1 MEAMSDEILFS
12 MKGIDKSFGKVKVL
26 KKAELEV
33 RKGEIHAF
41 MGENGA
47 GKSTLMNILA
57 GLLEKDAGTITFEGK
72 EIPKMT
78 TDIATELGI
87 GFVHQEL
94 NLAEDLSVAENV
106 FIGRLPYKNNFLGIV
121 DFKKLNED
129 TQYWLNMVGAK
140 VHPTDIVSSLSTA
153 NKQLIEIAK
162 ALSLNAKVIIFDEPT
177 TSLSDK
183 DVEVLFIIIRRLK
196 EKGFSS
202 IYISHRMKEIF
213 ELGERITIMRDG
225 EFISTNNV
233 KDLSESQIISMLV
246 GREITDLYPKQPT
259 KIGSTY
265 LKVSGLSDKF
275 GKVKD
280 VSFEAKQGEVLGFA
294 GLVGSGRTETM
305 RLLFGADHLKSGEIS
320 VNGKKVRIK
329 SPEDAIKQGICLLT
343 EDRKRQG
350 LLLNLS
356 IKDNI
361 TVTSLDK
368 MVTHSR
374 DLAEVANKFVKK
386 VNIKTKDIE
395 NPVSSL
401 SGGNQQKVVL
411 AKWLNT
417 KNQVYIFDEPTKG
430 IDVGAKSEIYG
441 IINDL
446 ANQGKTVLIVSSEI
460 PELLG
465 ICDRIHVFQEGTIS
479 GELVVSEYTDRKDE
493 AQEVIMKYAAIEE
506 Q

>member
-1 MEAMSDEILFS
+1 MENELLFS
-12 MKGIDKSFGKVKVL
+12 MTDIEKSFGPVQVL
-26 KKAELEV
+26 KKANLEV

-47 GKSTLMNILA
+47 GKSTLID
-57 GLLEKDAGTITFEGK
+57 KDAGKIIFEGK

-78 TDIATELGI
+78 TDLATELGI

-106 FIGRLPYKNNFLGIV
+106 YIGRLPYKNKPLGIV
-121 DFKKLNED
+121 DFKKLHED
-129 TQYWLNMVGAK
+129 TMYWLNLVGAS
-140 VHPTDIVSSLSTA
+140 VSPDAHVGSLSTA

-225 EFISTNNV
+225 KYITTDDV
-233 KDLSESQIISMLV
+233 KDLSEDQIISMLV
-246 GREITDLYPKQPT
+246 GREINDLYPKQAT
-259 KIGSTY
+259 EIGETY
-265 LKVSGLSDKF
+265 LEVDQLSDRF
-275 GKVKD
+275 GHVKD
-280 VSFEAKQGEVLGFA
+280 VSFKARRGEVLGFA

-305 RLLFGADHLKSGEIS
+305 RLIFGADRAKSGTIKLGDKS
-320 VNGKKVRIK
+320 VTIK
-329 SPEDAIKQGICLLT
+329 SPVDAIRNGVGLLT
-343 EDRKRQG
+343 EDRKHQG
-350 LLLNLS
+350 LMLGLS
-356 IKDNI
+356 IEDNI
-361 TVTSLDK
+361 TI
-368 MVTHSR
+368 THLKQFVLNHSE
-374 DLAEVANKFVKK
+374 LKETANRFVKD
-386 VNIKTKDIE
+386 VNIKVSNIE

-411 AKWLNT
+411 AKWLNAD
-417 KNQVYIFDEPTKG
+417 NQVYIFDEPTKG
-430 IDVGAKSEIYG
+430 IDVGAKSEIYT
-441 IINDL
+441 IINQL
-446 ANQGKTVLIVSSEI
+446 ALQGKTILIVSSEI

-465 ICDRIHVFQEGTIS
+465 ICDRIQVFREGEIT
-479 GELVVSEYTDRKDE
+479 GEINVADYTNMKDE
-493 AQEVIMKYAAIEE
+493 AQEVIMKYATLG

>member
-1 MEAMSDEILFS
+1 MENELLFS
-12 MKGIDKSFGKVKVL
+12 MTDIENSFGPVPVL
-26 KKAELEV
+26 KKANLEV

-57 GLLEKDAGTITFEGK
+57 GLIDKDAGKIIFEGK

-78 TDIATELGI
+78 TDLATELGI

-106 FIGRLPYKNNFLGIV
+106 YIGRLPYKNKPLGIV
-121 DFKKLNED
+121 DFKKLHED
-129 TQYWLNMVGAK
+129 TMYWLNLVGAS
-140 VHPTDIVSSLSTA
+140 VSPDAHVGSLSTA

-225 EFISTNNV
+225 KYITTDDV
-233 KDLSESQIISMLV
+233 KDLSEDQIISMLV
-246 GREITDLYPKQPT
+246 GREINDLYPKQAT
-259 KIGSTY
+259 EIGETY
-265 LKVSGLSDKF
+265 LEVDQLSDRF
-275 GKVKD
+275 GHVKD
-280 VSFEAKQGEVLGFA
+280 VSFKARRGEVLGFA

-305 RLLFGADHLKSGEIS
+305 RLIFGADRAKSGTIKLGDKS
-320 VNGKKVRIK
+320 VTIK
-329 SPEDAIKQGICLLT
+329 SPVDAIRNGVGLLT
-343 EDRKRQG
+343 EDRKHQG
-350 LLLNLS
+350 LMLGLS
-356 IKDNI
+356 IEDNI
-361 TVTSLDK
+361 TI
-368 MVTHSR
+368 THLKQFVLNHSE
-374 DLAEVANKFVKK
+374 LKETANRFVKD
-386 VNIKTKDIE
+386 VNIKVSNIE

-411 AKWLNT
+411 AKWLNAD
-417 KNQVYIFDEPTKG
+417 NQVYIFDEPTKG
-430 IDVGAKSEIYG
+430 IDVGAKSEIYT
-441 IINDL
+441 IINQL
-446 ANQGKTVLIVSSEI
+446 ALQGKTILIVSSEI

-465 ICDRIHVFQEGTIS
+465 ICDRIQVFREGEIT
-479 GELVVSEYTDRKDE
+479 GEINVADYTNMKDE
-493 AQEVIMKYAAIEE
+493 AQEVIMKYATLG

>member
-1 MEAMSDEILFS
+1 MEDEILFS
-12 MKGIDKSFGKVKVL
+12 MTGIEKSFGPVHVL
-26 KKAELEV
+26 KKAQLEV

-57 GLLEKDAGTITFEGK
+57 GLLEKDAGQIVFEGK
-72 EIPKMT
+72 EIEKMT
-78 TDIATELGI
+78 PELATELGI

-94 NLAEDLSVAENV
+94 NLAEDVSVAENI
-106 FIGRLPYKNNFLGIV
+106 FIGRLPYSNNFLGIV
-121 DFKKLNED
+121 NFKKLYED
-129 TQYWLNMVGAK
+129 TAYWLNMVGSK
-140 VHPTDIVSSLSTA
+140 VNPTDLVGELSTA

-225 EFISTNNV
+225 EYIATDYV
-233 KDLSESQIISMLV
+233 KNLTEDQIISMLV
-246 GREITDLYPKQPT
+246 GREIKDLYPKQPT
-259 KIGSTY
+259 EVGAPY
-265 LKVSGLSDKF
+265 LQVKNLTDGL
-275 GKVKD
+275 GRVKD
-280 VSFEAKQGEVLGFA
+280 VSFEARRGEVLGFA

-305 RLLFGADHLKSGEIS
+305 RLLFGADRAKSGEIMIDNRN
-320 VNGKKVRIK
+320 VTIK
-329 SPEDAIKQGICLLT
+329 TPVDAIKNGIGLLT
-343 EDRKRQG
+343 EDRKHQG
-350 LLLNLS
+350 LLAGLS

-361 TVTSLDK
+361 TITNLEKFLLDEK
-368 MVTHSR
+368 QLNEIAHQY
-374 DLAEVANKFVKK
+374 VKE
-386 VNIKTKDIE
+386 VNIKVSNIE

-417 KNQVYIFDEPTKG
+417 ENQIYIFDEPTKG
-430 IDVGAKSEIYG
+430 IDVGAKSEIYS
-441 IINDL
+441 IINQL
-446 ANQGKTVLIVSSEI
+446 ALQGKTILIVSSEI

-465 ICDRIHVFQEGTIS
+465 ICDRINVFHEGKIS
-479 GELVVSEYTDRKDE
+479 GEIAVSDYKNNKDE
-493 AQEVIMKYAAIEE
+493 AQELIMKYATAN
-506 Q
+506 

>member
-1 MEAMSDEILFS
+1 MENELLFS
-12 MKGIDKSFGKVKVL
+12 MTNIEKSFGPVHVL
-26 KKAELEV
+26 KKARLEV

-57 GLLEKDAGTITFEGK
+57 GLIDKDEGELIFEGK
-72 EIPKMT
+72 EIHKMT
-78 TDIATELGI
+78 PEKATKLGI

-106 FIGRLPYKNNFLGIV
+106 FIGRLPYKNQLLGIV
-121 DFKKLNED
+121 DYKKLYED
-129 TQYWLNMVGAK
+129 TQYWLNLIDAK
-140 VHPTDIVSSLSTA
+140 VKPTDLVAGLSTA

-225 EFISTNNV
+225 EYIATDEV
-233 KDLSESQIISMLV
+233 KNLSEDQIISMLV
-246 GREITDLYPKQPT
+246 GREIKDLYPKQPT
-259 KIGSTY
+259 IIGEPF
-265 LKVSGLSDKF
+265 LQVNHLSDHLER
-275 GKVKD
+275 VKD
-280 VSFEAKQGEVLGFA
+280 VSFEARKGEVLGFA

-305 RLLFGADHLKSGEIS
+305 RLLFGADRIKTGDIKI
-320 VNGKKVRIK
+320 NQQKVSIK
-329 SPEDAIKQGICLLT
+329 SPVDAVRNGISLLT
-343 EDRKRQG
+343 EDRKHQG

-361 TVTSLDK
+361 NITNLENFVLNQNQLKENAQT
-368 MVTHSR
+368 
-374 DLAEVANKFVKK
+374 FVKDI
-386 VNIKTKDIE
+386 NIKVSNIE
-395 NPVSSL
+395 NPVASL

-411 AKWLNT
+411 AKWLN
-417 KNQVYIFDEPTKG
+417 KDSQLYIFDEPTKG
-430 IDVGAKSEIYG
+430 IDVGAKSEIYS
-441 IINDL
+441 IINKL
-446 ANQGKTVLIVSSEI
+446 ALQGKTVLIVSSEI

-465 ICDRIHVFQEGTIS
+465 ICDRIQVFCEGTIA
-479 GELVVSEYTDRKDE
+479 GEVKVSEYADKRDE
-493 AQEVIMKYAAIEE
+493 AQELIMKYATTD

>member
-1 MEAMSDEILFS
+1 MENELLFS
-12 MKGIDKSFGKVKVL
+12 MTDIEKSFGPVQVL
-26 KKAELEV
+26 KKANLEV

-57 GLLEKDAGTITFEGK
+57 GLIDKDAGKIIFEGK

-78 TDIATELGI
+78 TDLATELGI

-94 NLAEDLSVAENV
+94 NLADDLSVAENV
-106 FIGRLPYKNNFLGIV
+106 YIGRLPYKNKTLGIV
-121 DFKKLNED
+121 DFKKLHED
-129 TQYWLNMVGAK
+129 TMYWLNLVGAS
-140 VHPTDIVSSLSTA
+140 VSPDAHVGSLSTA

-202 IYISHRMKEIF
+202 IYISHRMNEIF

-225 EFISTNNV
+225 KYITTDDV
-233 KDLSESQIISMLV
+233 KNLSEDQIISMLV
-246 GREITDLYPKQPT
+246 GREIKDLYPKQST
-259 KIGSTY
+259 EIGETY
-265 LKVSGLSDKF
+265 LEVAQLSDRF
-275 GKVKD
+275 GHVKN
-280 VSFEAKQGEVLGFA
+280 VSFKARRGEVLGFA

-305 RLLFGADHLKSGEIS
+305 RLIFGADRAKSGTIKLGDKS
-320 VNGKKVRIK
+320 VTIK
-329 SPEDAIKQGICLLT
+329 SPVDAIRNGIGLLT
-343 EDRKRQG
+343 EDRKHQG
-350 LLLNLS
+350 LMLGLS
-356 IKDNI
+356 IEDNI
-361 TVTSLDK
+361 TI
-368 MVTHSR
+368 THLKQFVLNHSE
-374 DLAEVANKFVKK
+374 LKKTANRFVKD
-386 VNIKTKDIE
+386 VNIKVSNIE

-411 AKWLNT
+411 AKWLNAD
-417 KNQVYIFDEPTKG
+417 NQVYIFDEPTKG
-430 IDVGAKSEIYG
+430 IDVGAKSEIYT
-441 IINDL
+441 IINQL
-446 ANQGKTVLIVSSEI
+446 AMQGKTILIVSSEI

-465 ICDRIHVFQEGTIS
+465 ICDRIQVFREGEIT
-479 GELVVSEYTDRKDE
+479 GEINVADYMDMKDE
-493 AQEVIMKYAAIEE
+493 AQEVIMKYATLG

>member
-1 MEAMSDEILFS
+1 
-12 MKGIDKSFGKVKVL
+12 
-26 KKAELEV
+26 
-33 RKGEIHAF
+33 
-41 MGENGA
+41 
-47 GKSTLMNILA
+47 
-57 GLLEKDAGTITFEGK
+57 
-72 EIPKMT
+72 
-78 TDIATELGI
+78 
-87 GFVHQEL
+87 
-94 NLAEDLSVAENV
+94 
-106 FIGRLPYKNNFLGIV
+106 
-121 DFKKLNED
+121 
-129 TQYWLNMVGAK
+129 
-140 VHPTDIVSSLSTA
+140 
-153 NKQLIEIAK
+153 
-162 ALSLNAKVIIFDEPT
+162 
-177 TSLSDK
+177 
-183 DVEVLFIIIRRLK
+183 
-196 EKGFSS
+196 
-202 IYISHRMKEIF
+202 
-213 ELGERITIMRDG
+213 
-225 EFISTNNV
+225 
-233 KDLSESQIISMLV
+233 
-246 GREITDLYPKQPT
+246 
-259 KIGSTY
+259 
-265 LKVSGLSDKF
+265 
-275 GKVKD
+275 
-280 VSFEAKQGEVLGFA
+280 
-294 GLVGSGRTETM
+294 M

-343 EDRKRQG
+343 EDRKQQG

>member
-1 MEAMSDEILFS
+1 MENELLFS
-12 MKGIDKSFGKVKVL
+12 MTDIEKSFGPVQVL
-26 KKAELEV
+26 KKANLEV

-57 GLLEKDAGTITFEGK
+57 GLIDKDAGKIIFEGK

-78 TDIATELGI
+78 TDLATELGI

-106 FIGRLPYKNNFLGIV
+106 YIGRLPYKNKLLGIV
-121 DFKKLNED
+121 DFKKLHED
-129 TQYWLNMVGAK
+129 TMYWLNLVGAS
-140 VHPTDIVSSLSTA
+140 VSPDAHVGSLSTA

-225 EFISTNNV
+225 KYITTDDV
-233 KDLSESQIISMLV
+233 KDLSEDQIISMLV
-246 GREITDLYPKQPT
+246 GREINDLYPKQAT
-259 KIGSTY
+259 EIGETY
-265 LKVSGLSDKF
+265 LEVDQLSDRF
-275 GKVKD
+275 GHVKD
-280 VSFEAKQGEVLGFA
+280 VSFKARRGEVLGFA

-305 RLLFGADHLKSGEIS
+305 RLIFGADRAKSGTIKLGDKS
-320 VNGKKVRIK
+320 VTIK
-329 SPEDAIKQGICLLT
+329 SPVDAIRNGVGLLT
-343 EDRKRQG
+343 EDRKHQG
-350 LLLNLS
+350 LMLGLS
-356 IKDNI
+356 IEDNI
-361 TVTSLDK
+361 TI
-368 MVTHSR
+368 THLKQFVLNHSE
-374 DLAEVANKFVKK
+374 LKETANRFVKD
-386 VNIKTKDIE
+386 VNIKVSNIE

-411 AKWLNT
+411 AKWLNAD
-417 KNQVYIFDEPTKG
+417 NQVYIFDEPTKG
-430 IDVGAKSEIYG
+430 IDVGAKSEIYT
-441 IINDL
+441 IINQL
-446 ANQGKTVLIVSSEI
+446 ALQGKTILIVSSEI

-465 ICDRIHVFQEGTIS
+465 ICDRIQVFREGEIT
-479 GELVVSEYTDRKDE
+479 GEINVADYTNMKDE
-493 AQEVIMKYAAIEE
+493 AQEVIMKYATLG

>member
-1 MEAMSDEILFS
+1 MENELLFS
-12 MKGIDKSFGKVKVL
+12 MTDIEKSFGPVQVL
-26 KKAELEV
+26 KKANLEV

-57 GLLEKDAGTITFEGK
+57 GLIDKDAGKIIFEGK

-78 TDIATELGI
+78 TDLATELGI

-106 FIGRLPYKNNFLGIV
+106 YIGRLPYKNKPLGIV
-121 DFKKLNED
+121 DFKKLHED
-129 TQYWLNMVGAK
+129 TMYWLNLVGAS
-140 VHPTDIVSSLSTA
+140 VSPDAHVGSLSTA

-225 EFISTNNV
+225 KYITTDDV
-233 KDLSESQIISMLV
+233 KDLSEDQIISMLV
-246 GREITDLYPKQPT
+246 GREINDLYPKQAT
-259 KIGSTY
+259 EVGETY
-265 LKVSGLSDKF
+265 LEVDQLSDRF
-275 GKVKD
+275 GHVKD
-280 VSFEAKQGEVLGFA
+280 VSFKARRGEVLGFA

-305 RLLFGADHLKSGEIS
+305 RLIFGADRAKSGTIKLGDKS
-320 VNGKKVRIK
+320 VTIK
-329 SPEDAIKQGICLLT
+329 SPVDAIRNGVGLLT
-343 EDRKRQG
+343 EDRKHQG
-350 LLLNLS
+350 LMLGLS
-356 IKDNI
+356 IEDNI
-361 TVTSLDK
+361 TI
-368 MVTHSR
+368 THLKQFVLNHSE
-374 DLAEVANKFVKK
+374 LKETANRFVKD
-386 VNIKTKDIE
+386 VNIKVSNIE

-411 AKWLNT
+411 AKWLNAD
-417 KNQVYIFDEPTKG
+417 NQVYIFDEPTKG
-430 IDVGAKSEIYG
+430 IDVGAKSEIYT
-441 IINDL
+441 IINQL
-446 ANQGKTVLIVSSEI
+446 ALQGKTILIVSSEI

-465 ICDRIHVFQEGTIS
+465 ICDRIQVFREGEIT
-479 GELVVSEYTDRKDE
+479 GEINVADYTNMKDE
-493 AQEVIMKYAAIEE
+493 AQEVIMKYATLG

>member
-1 MEAMSDEILFS
+1 MNDEILFS
-12 MKGIDKSFGKVKVL
+12 MKNIEKSFGKVKVL
-26 KKAELEV
+26 KKAQLEV
-33 RKGEIHAF
+33 RKSEIHAF

-47 GKSTLMNILA
+47 GKSTLMNILS
-57 GLLEKDAGTITFEGK
+57 GLLEKDAGEIIFEGK
-72 EIPKMT
+72 EIKKMT
-78 TDIATELGI
+78 PDLATELGI

-106 FIGRLPYKNNFLGIV
+106 FIGRLPYTNRFLGIV
-121 DFKKLNED
+121 DFKKLHQE
-129 TQYWLNMVGAK
+129 TEHWLNMVGAK
-140 VHPTDIVSSLSTA
+140 VNPTDIVSTLSTA

-225 EFISTNNV
+225 EFIATSEV
-233 KDLSESQIISMLV
+233 KELSEKQIISMLV
-246 GREITDLYPKQPT
+246 GREIKDLYPKEAT
-259 KIGSTY
+259 EIGAPY
-265 LKVSGLSDKF
+265 LRVQNLKDKND
-275 GKVKD
+275 KVKE
-280 VSFEAKQGEVLGFA
+280 VSFVAKRGEVLGFA

-305 RLLFGADHLKSGEIS
+305 RLLFGADSLKSGEIMIDQ
-320 VNGKKVRIK
+320 KPVRIK
-329 SPEDAIKQGICLLT
+329 SPTDAIKHGICLLT
-343 EDRKRQG
+343 EDRKHQG
-350 LLLNLS
+350 LMASLS

-361 TVTSLDK
+361 TITTLNNAVI
-368 MVTHSR
+368 R
-374 DLAEVANKFVKK
+374 AQDLIDNANESVKK
-386 VNIKTKDIE
+386 VNIKTSNIE

-417 KNQVYIFDEPTKG
+417 DNQIYIFDEPTKG
-430 IDVGAKSEIYG
+430 IDVGAKSEIYA
-441 IINDL
+441 IINQL
-446 ANQGKTVLIVSSEI
+446 AIKGKTILIVSSEI

-465 ICDRIHVFQEGTIS
+465 ICDRIHVFHEGTIT
-479 GELVVSEYTDRKDE
+479 GEVNVSEYKGREDE
-493 AQEVIMKYAAIEE
+493 VQELIMTYATMN

>member
-1 MEAMSDEILFS
+1 MENELLFS
-12 MKGIDKSFGKVKVL
+12 MTGIEKSFGPVHVL
-26 KKAELEV
+26 KKAKLEV

-57 GLLEKDAGTITFEGK
+57 GLIDKDAGKIIFEGK
-72 EIPKMT
+72 EISKMT
-78 TDIATELGI
+78 PELATELGI

-106 FIGRLPYKNNFLGIV
+106 FIGRLPYKNQFLGIV
-121 DFKKLNED
+121 DFKKLHEE
-129 TQYWLNMVGAK
+129 TEYWLNLVGAK
-140 VHPTDIVSSLSTA
+140 VSPDAHVGSLSTA

-177 TSLSDK
+177 TALSDK

-225 EFISTNNV
+225 EYIATEEVSR
-233 KDLSESQIISMLV
+233 LSEDQIISMLV
-246 GREITDLYPKQPT
+246 GREIKDLYPKQAT
-259 KIGSTY
+259 EIGAPY
-265 LKVSGLSDKF
+265 LQVCHLYDRF
-275 GKVKD
+275 GHVKD
-280 VSFEAKQGEVLGFA
+280 VSFEARRGEVLGFS

-305 RLLFGADHLKSGEIS
+305 RLIFGADRMKSGQIKIGDHTVS
-320 VNGKKVRIK
+320 IK
-329 SPEDAIKQGICLLT
+329 SPEDAIRNGIGLLT
-343 EDRKRQG
+343 EDRKHQG
-350 LLLNLS
+350 LLLGLS

-361 TVTSLDK
+361 TMTHLDHFVLNHQELK
-368 MVTHSR
+368 ET
-374 DLAEVANKFVKK
+374 ANHFVKE
-386 VNIKTKDIE
+386 VNIKISDIE

-417 KNQVYIFDEPTKG
+417 DNQVYIFDEPTKG
-430 IDVGAKSEIYG
+430 IDVGAKSEIYS
-441 IINDL
+441 IINQL
-446 ANQGKTVLIVSSEI
+446 ALQGKTILIVSSEI

-465 ICDRIHVFQEGTIS
+465 ICDRIHVFHEGRIT
-479 GELVVSEYTDRKDE
+479 GELDVSAYSDKKDE
-493 AQEVIMKYAAIEE
+493 AQELIMKYATLG

>member
-1 MEAMSDEILFS
+1 MEDEILFS
-12 MKGIDKSFGKVKVL
+12 MTGIEKSFGPVHVL
-26 KKAELEV
+26 KKAQLEV

-57 GLLEKDAGTITFEGK
+57 GLLEKDEGQIVFEGK
-72 EIPKMT
+72 EIEKMT
-78 TDIATELGI
+78 PELATELGI

-94 NLAEDLSVAENV
+94 NLAEDVSVAENI
-106 FIGRLPYKNNFLGIV
+106 FLGRLPYTNKFLGIV
-121 DFKKLNED
+121 NFKKLYED
-129 TQYWLNMVGAK
+129 TAYWLNMVGSK
-140 VHPTDIVSSLSTA
+140 VNPTDLVGSLSTA

-225 EFISTNNV
+225 EYIATDHV
-233 KDLSESQIISMLV
+233 KNLTENQIISMLV
-246 GREITDLYPKQPT
+246 GREIKDLYPKQPT
-259 KIGSTY
+259 EVGAPY
-265 LKVSGLSDKF
+265 LQVKNLIDGL

-280 VSFEAKQGEVLGFA
+280 ISFEARRGEVLGFA

-305 RLLFGADHLKSGEIS
+305 RLIFGADRAKSGEITID
-320 VNGKKVRIK
+320 NRKVTIK
-329 SPEDAIKQGICLLT
+329 SPVDAIKNGIGLLT
-343 EDRKRQG
+343 EDRKHQG
-350 LLLNLS
+350 LLTGLS

-361 TVTSLDK
+361 TITNLENFRLDEK
-368 MVTHSR
+368 QLSEIAHQY
-374 DLAEVANKFVKK
+374 VKE
-386 VNIKTKDIE
+386 VNIKVSDIE

-417 KNQVYIFDEPTKG
+417 DNQIYIFDEPTKG
-430 IDVGAKSEIYG
+430 IDVGAKSEIYS
-441 IINDL
+441 IINQL
-446 ANQGKTVLIVSSEI
+446 ALEGKTILIVSSEI

-465 ICDRIHVFQEGTIS
+465 ICDRIHVFHEGKIS
-479 GELVVSEYTDRKDE
+479 GEIAVSDYRNNKDE
-493 AQEVIMKYAAIEE
+493 AQELIMKYATAN
-506 Q
+506 